1 MIIMIN
7 INVRSNKYLNL
18 LPEVQDHP
26 PNIINLSLTND
37 NVWPNLGRGGWP
49 FVLNWAQAFIFISN
63 NLISFK

>member
-1 MIIMIN
+1 MIN

-37 NVWPNLGRGGWP
+37 NV
-49 FVLNWAQAFIFISN
+49 
-63 NLISFK
+63 